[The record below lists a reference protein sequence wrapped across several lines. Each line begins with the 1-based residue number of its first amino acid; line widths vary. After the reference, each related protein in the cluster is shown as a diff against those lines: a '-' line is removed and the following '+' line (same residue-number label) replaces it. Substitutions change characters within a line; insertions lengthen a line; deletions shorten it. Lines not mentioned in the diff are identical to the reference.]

1 MDMAEGAAV
10 AIASFRLLIF
20 PVDVFG
26 NSP

>member
-1 MDMAEGAAV
+1 MADATAL

-26 NSP
+26 NSL